1 MINENRNKKQQHR
14 MIEVNAAYL
23 RLLEKDSIVLECI
36 DSLDILTLEQWQE
49 VNQMIEQE
57 Y

>member
-1 MINENRNKKQQHR
+1 MINDKQHR

>member
-1 MINENRNKKQQHR
+1 MINDSRNKQHR
-14 MIEVNAAYL
+14 VIEVNVAYL